1 MDSIL
6 DDFESAARR
15 ITFHAPRISL
25 SSNLLGDILEPDF
38 IPDASYWRDHI
49 RAEVKFAEGMESISS
64 LGIDAFIEIGPSPV
78 LLGMGKRCLPESK
91 AAWLP
96 SLRQNQD
103 DWQIILDSLGK
114 LYIQGADI
122 NWAGFDEGYTRHK
135 VSLPNYPFDRQ
146 RYWIEGSTV
155 HKETSKQVH
164 AVSTPSNGK
173 VKHYEE
179 NNNGRKNGKVKKN
192 QPSPAPEATHSA
204 LLAADPIQRQK
215 LLQDFLQG
223 QVARVLGM
231 DASRLSLTQP
241 LDTMGLDS
249 LMAME
254 LKNSMESKLGVNL
267 SVASLLQGPTISK
280 LVAEALGNLDAPETS
295 NEIPLIIAHDASNE
309 SPLSYGQQALW
320 FLHQLLPDEISF
332 NVAGAIRILSDL
344 DIPALEHAFEQL
356 VERHESLRS
365 TFHAV
370 NGEPIQR
377 VHETM
382 DGFFHV
388 EDSFQLER

>member
-1 MDSIL
+1 
-6 DDFESAARR
+6 
-15 ITFHAPRISL
+15 
-25 SSNLLGDILEPDF
+25 
-38 IPDASYWRDHI
+38 
-49 RAEVKFAEGMESISS
+49 
-64 LGIDAFIEIGPSPV
+64 
-78 LLGMGKRCLPESK
+78 MGKRCLPESK

-179 NNNGRKNGKVKKN
+179 NNNGRKNGKVKEESAV
-192 QPSPAPEATHSA
+192 PWPEATHSA
-204 LLAADPIQRQK
+204 LLAADPTQRQK

-231 DASRLSLTQP
+231 DAPSEPHSTLRHNRDSIPSWRWNSRTRWNP
-241 LDTMGLDS
+241 NWGI
-249 LMAME
+249 
-254 LKNSMESKLGVNL
+254 NL
-267 SVASLLQGPTISK
+267 SVASFLQGPTISK

-370 NGEPIQR
+370 NGEPVQR

-382 DGFFHV
+382 DDFFHV
-388 EDSFQLER
+388 EEASNWSDEELQKELLVEAHRPFDLENGPVLRALLFKKTPNTFSCFRWITSSRTSGQ